1 MATFK
6 EKTDEFAA
14 NIRKNIT
21 SILLDVGIVG
31 ISVIY
36 VFYNI
41 LDFHKT
47 ETDPWRLLMKGLVGI
62 FVGVGLKW
70 MLGEKGLIKGH
81 NDKTFT
87 RPKEAFDE
95 RADNSVPYIDR
106 FDDFA
111 EKERIEK
118 VLRNRKIHLNNYRMK
133 YETFF
138 DENGDYIEHEIWTP
152 RKAKKYFKNPYD
164 DTKEL
169 PENVIVLDWKQRW
182 CLRKCVKLQI
192 FVPNVFSEY
201 GDTVAQDEKPEKTEQ
216 EIRRKNTRSNFISAV
231 IFAMIGVYFVPDIL
245 NFSWAAI
252 IWSIFQVFMWLVFG
266 IMNFYQNFTFVI
278 IDEVKTIA
286 KKDKLLTKFLI
297 FALGGR
303 ENYNKEFNPK
313 PKEEPKEEE
322 TKEIEISVEKAK
334 ELGIINET
342 KTTRSQI

>member
-1 MATFK
+1 MATFR

-14 NIRKNIT
+14 NIKKNIT

-70 MLGEKGLIKGH
+70 MLGEKGLLKGH
-81 NDKTFT
+81 NDDHFT
-87 RPKEAFDE
+87 KPKESFDD
-95 RADNSVPYIDR
+95 RADKAVPYIDE
-106 FDDFA
+106 FDKFA

-118 VLRNRKIHLNNYRMK
+118 VLRNRKIHLNNYHMK

-138 DENGDYIEHEIWTP
+138 DENGDYIEHEIWSKHKSKRYLKTHE
-152 RKAKKYFKNPYD
+152 
-164 DTKEL
+164 EL
-169 PENVIVLDWKQRW
+169 PKNVIVLDLEQRL
-182 CLRKCVKLQI
+182 CLRRCLRLKI
-192 FVPNVFSEY
+192 YISNVFSDY
-201 GDTVAQDEKPEKTEQ
+201 GDTVTQDEKPERTEHDV
-216 EIRRKNTRSNFISAV
+216 RRKNTRSNFISAV

-252 IWSIFQVFMWLVFG
+252 IWSIFQVVMWLIFG
-266 IMNFYQNFTFVI
+266 IINFYQNFTFVI
-278 IDEVKTIA
+278 IDEVKIIG

-297 FALGGR
+297 FALGSR
-303 ENYNKEFNPK
+303 EEYNNEFNK
-313 PKEEPKEEE
+313 QETTIADVKFDPKEVVVEMTEEE
-322 TKEIEISVEKAK
+322 AK
-334 ELGIINET
+334 QKGLL
-342 KTTRSQI
+342 

>member
-1 MATFK
+1 MATFR

-14 NIRKNIT
+14 NIKKNIT

-70 MLGEKGLIKGH
+70 MLGEKGLLKGH
-81 NDKTFT
+81 NDDNFT
-87 RPKEAFDE
+87 RPKEKFDD
-95 RADNSVPYIDR
+95 RADKSVPYIDR
-106 FDDFA
+106 YDEFA

-138 DENGDYIEHEIWTP
+138 DEEGNYIENVIWTP
-152 RKAKKYFKNPYD
+152 HQANKYLK
-164 DTKEL
+164 THKEL
-169 PENVIVLDWKQRW
+169 PQGIVVLDFRQRYI
-182 CLRKCVKLQI
+182 LRKCVRLQI
-192 FVPNVFSEY
+192 FVPNIFSDY
-201 GDTVAQDEKPEKTEQ
+201 GDTITQDEKPERTEQ
-216 EIRRKNTRSNFISAV
+216 DVRRKNTRSNFISAV

-252 IWSIFQVFMWLVFG
+252 IWSIFQVVMWLIFG
-266 IMNFYQNFTFVI
+266 IINFYQNFTFVI
-278 IDEVKTIA
+278 IDEVKIIG

-303 ENYNKEFNPK
+303 DNYNQEFVKEETK
-313 PKEEPKEEE
+313 SQPKEEV
-322 TKEIEISVEKAK
+322 KEIEMTEEEAREKG
-334 ELGIINET
+334 LL
-342 KTTRSQI
+342 